1 MKIVHV
7 ITRMILGG
15 AMENTL
21 LTCEGQADRGH
32 EVTLLSGPT
41 TGPEGSLVQRAE
53 TNQKLT
59 FETVPSL
66 VRSVNPLC
74 DWQALRQLGRRLS
87 RLQPDV
93 VHTHASKAGILG
105 RRAALRACPGSLVVH
120 TIHGQSFH
128 EYQAAPVRRFYAFLE
143 RRMARVTDH
152 IISVCDAMTEQAVTA
167 GVAPREKFT
176 TVYSGIEVQKFL
188 EPSQSVSRVREKHD
202 LPPEATVIVKVARL
216 FHLKGQADVLRGFAQ
231 LVEHHPTAYLLLVG
245 DGVLRHKLEH
255 LTDRLGIR
263 RRVRFAGL
271 VPSEEVPSLIHAADI
286 LVHAS
291 LREGLARVLPQALL
305 CSRPVVSYDVDG
317 APEVVHAG
325 ETGLLVAPKDWRGL
339 ARAMDTLLSDKMM
352 RRRMGERGREICR
365 RQFDHNR
372 MVDCIEE
379 VYQEALRR
387 KHAAE

>member
-1 MKIVHV
+1 MRIVHV

-53 TNQKLT
+53 ASPKLV

-66 VRSVNPLC
+66 VRSVNPLR
-74 DWQALRQLGRRLS
+74 DWQALRQLRQRLGRLK
-87 RLQPDV
+87 PDV

-105 RRAALRACPGSLVVH
+105 RRAASRACPGSLVVH

-128 EYQAAPVRRFYAFLE
+128 EYQPVPIRRFYAFLE

-152 IISVCDAMTEQAVTA
+152 IISVCDAMTEQAVAA
-167 GVAPREKFT
+167 GVAPLEKFT
-176 TVYSGIEVQKFL
+176 TVYSGMEVQRYL
-188 EPSQSVSRVREKHD
+188 NPAEPVGRVRQKYD

-216 FHLKGQADVLRGFAQ
+216 FRLKGHADVLRAFAQ

-245 DGVLRHKLEH
+245 DGLLRHNLEH

-271 VPSEEVPSLIHAADI
+271 VPSEEIPSLIHAADI

-317 APEVVHAG
+317 APEVVHPG
-325 ETGLLVAPKDWRGL
+325 ETGVLVSPRDWPGL
-339 ARAMDTLLSDKMM
+339 GRAIDTLLSDKMM

-365 RQFDHNR
+365 EQFDHHR
-372 MVDCIEE
+372 MVDRIEE
-379 VYQEALRR
+379 VYHEALRR
-387 KHAAE
+387 KRAAR